1 MRIFNIENQKVVTA
15 TEYQKLRLGLSS
27 VDKHHERRA
36 TELVEIME
44 ERVRKDM
51 EIRSQVHQRNFTSFE
66 ARVNAALAQNRGD
79 IDLLIKDR
87 NSEK

>member
-1 MRIFNIENQKVVTA
+1 MRILNIENQKVVTA

-44 ERVRKDM
+44 ERVRKDLGIQT
-51 EIRSQVHQRNFTSFE
+51 EVHQKRFTRFKE
-66 ARVNAALAQNRGD
+66 RVNASLADNQRD
-79 IDLLIKDR
+79 IEMLKKKCSVL
-87 NSEK
+87 